1 MKDKKKIIFI
11 TLISIFGIIWL
22 ASLVF
27 LGISTL
33 SDNARNAIET
43 WYESKGEDRNL
54 NLTKLTMWSTTIST
68 IAILI
73 TLLSIE
79 LKKKYFVR

>member
-54 NLTKLTMWSTTIST
+54 NLTKLTMWTTTLSTL
-68 IAILI
+68 AIII
-73 TLLSIE
+73 TLLANE

>member
-1 MKDKKKIIFI
+1 MKDKKKFIFI

-22 ASLVF
+22 F

-54 NLTKLTMWSTTIST
+54 NLTKLTMWTTTLSTL
-68 IAILI
+68 AIII
-73 TLLSIE
+73 TLLANE